1 MKLRIRGNSIRLRLT
16 QSEVEAIKEIGLVEE
31 KTVFPN
37 GQIFVYSLA
46 WSEKLD
52 ELSTDFSNGK
62 IQIVL
67 PKSIA
72 ENWANS
78 NEVGIYGAFE
88 QLQIAV
94 EKDFKCLT
102 PRASDEDADTFP
114 HPKEG
119 SHDC

>member
-16 QSEVEAIKEIGLVEE
+16 QSEVDAIKNVGKVEE
-31 KTVFPN
+31 ITEFPN
-37 GQIFVYSLA
+37 GQIFVYSLVS
-46 WSEKLD
+46 SEKLD
-52 ELSTDFSNGK
+52 ELSADFSNGK
-62 IQIVL
+62 MQIIL

-78 NEVGIYGAFE
+78 DEVGISRE
-88 QLQIAV
+88 IESLKIIV

-102 PRASDEDADTFP
+102 PRVGDEDTDTFP